1 MDKMWHGFVMCCQ
14 RLKAKCVTI
23 LLQLPE
29 EALLKIIQTA
39 PDLNSYLAA
48 HLGRSISLLKSMDN
62 FHL

>member
-1 MDKMWHGFVMCCQ
+1 MIDIIIFRKIWEMDKMWHGFVMCCQ

-48 HLGRSISLLKSMDN
+48 HLGR
-62 FHL
+62 

>member
-1 MDKMWHGFVMCCQ
+1 MWHGFVMCCQ

-48 HLGRSISLLKSMDN
+48 HLGRLIFLL
-62 FHL
+62 